1 MEIILMHKNDLVAKL
16 NFTDAGYF
24 NKLEGFYDR
33 SLMPPG
39 TRVMDAM
46 IEQRLKNW
54 IDTRSIPKDRENYI
68 ELITRCKINTHEQ
81 FYFKNYGLSL
91 NDCYWLRSV
100 ESMNSDIRWEDV
112 NYFTNFYSTHTGNL
126 LLDPF
131 NQFYA
136 NDFNSPDLTTPGL
149 SMKMWEQDP
158 ITLKSSL
165 IKFGTEKY
173 DGEEVFIENVASV
186 IADCLDVNHV
196 KYSLV
201 EKKVSNGYMCGCKC
215 ENFCSEDIEFVSAQ
229 LLMVE
234 PGMVG
239 KNGMLN
245 YAKRIG
251 EKPNIDKMIVFDY
264 IICNPERNV
273 SNFGFL
279 RDANTHDSLGLAP
292 LYDNGHA
299 LWIDY
304 KTNGINKNEECKPFD
319 FIHSRQIEIVDDFS
333 WIDFDR
339 FEGLEFK
346 MKQAFKGSSIPAD
359 IQDKICQA
367 VRTRINSLY
376 KIACEHSPKIAVNIN
391 IQETKNTTT
400 KKDIILSQSNQGFGM

>member
-16 NFTDAGYF
+16 IFTDAGYF

-54 IDTRSIPKDRENYI
+54 IESRCIPKDRENYV
-68 ELITRCKINTHEQ
+68 ELITKCKVNTNEQ

-100 ESMNSDIRWEDV
+100 ESMNSDITWEDV
-112 NYFTNFYSTHTGNL
+112 NYFENPYSQNVGQTL
-126 LLDPF
+126 IDPF
-131 NQFYA
+131 RISYS

-149 SMKMWEQDP
+149 SMKIWEQDP

-165 IKFGTEKY
+165 IKFGTDKY

-186 IADCLDVNHV
+186 IADCLGVNHV
-196 KYSLV
+196 NYTLV
-201 EKKVSNGYMCGCKC
+201 EKEVSNGYMCGCKC
-215 ENFCSEDIEFVSAQ
+215 DNFCSNDIEFVSAQ
-229 LLMVE
+229 SLMVE

-245 YAKRIG
+245 YAKKIG
-251 EKPNIDKMIVFDY
+251 EKSNIDKMIVFDY

-279 RDANTHDSLGLAP
+279 RDANTQDSLGLAP
-292 LYDNGHA
+292 LYDHGRA

-304 KTNGINKNEECKPFD
+304 KTNGINKSEESKPFD
-319 FIHSRQIEIVDDFS
+319 FTHSKQIEIVDNFS

-339 FEGLEFK
+339 FDGLEFK
-346 MKQAFKGSSIPAD
+346 MKQAFKGSNIPTD
-359 IQDKICQA
+359 IQDKICQE
-367 VRTRINSLY
+367 VRNRINNLY
-376 KIACEHSPKIAVNIN
+376 KIASEHTPKFAVNSN
-391 IQETKNTTT
+391 VQKNKNTTI
-400 KKDIILSQSNQGFGM
+400 KKDIVLSQSNEGFGN